1 MDELYYIGLDL
12 HKKIIAYCIKTVS
25 GVIVS
30 RGTVAATRSA
40 LLGWVESLPQTWV
53 AAMEATM
60 FTGWVYDFLKPHA
73 KQLIVAHP
81 EMLNRNVK
89 GHRNVKGQ
97 VSTIDNIPN
106 SAITWMKKYRWDRRA
121 EDGATTANRI

>member
-40 LLGWVESLPQTWV
+40 LLGWVESLPQPWM

-81 EMLNRNVK
+81 EMLK
-89 GHRNVKGQ
+89 AITAARNVKGQ

-106 SAITWMKKYRWDRRA
+106 SAITWMKKYRGDRRA